1 MRTDGVVE
9 KVEEW
14 RRADQNARA
23 TKRKAKV
30 KEEREVR
37 ILRRSPATVKGE
49 SRRRVTVRAAT
60 SQARQTKDEAIAAAQ
75 ARGVKTIPTKSDI
88 VHFCNTL

>member
-1 MRTDGVVE
+1 MASNGERRQALASNGM
-9 KVEEW
+9 EW
-14 RRADQNARA
+14 
-23 TKRKAKV
+23 KAKV

-37 ILRRSPATVKGE
+37 ILRRSPATVRGE
-49 SRRRVTVRAAT
+49 SRRRPTVRAAT

-75 ARGVKTIPTKSDI
+75 ARGVKTIPAKSDI